1 MILIFIYLYC
11 RNGRREIHMKKS
23 FLTLAALLLFAFC
36 AAPTASADENTY
48 LGGFMVGDAVNCL
61 ISDGIEPYADI
72 QADYLPEGCELVTEE
87 DGNVWRLY
95 LRGHAVNA
103 GQETFTLTIN
113 ASQPYNIICS
123 MQVYAQ
129 TPSVSAGPSVEC
141 MFGDLTEIAVSAQ
154 VTDGGTLSY
163 QWFFEDGTQISGATG
178 SVYQPSTFLVG
189 TTGYYCT
196 VTNTNGGGQASV
208 RSQTIYV
215 TVQGAV
221 PQAISVATLPG
232 KTEYSLGELLD
243 TTGLK
248 ILVDYGS
255 GYTETITNGFGVYPT
270 AMNVAGVQ
278 RIEVN
283 YEGLSCS
290 FEVRVKDNAAE
301 VDGIGVLYLP
311 DKTLYKLGDTL
322 DTDGLVVRAYTPN
335 GQFDVY
341 EGLECSPMQLNT
353 AGSQTITVKYAGK
366 TCTFKVT
373 VEEENTIQSV
383 SVAALPTKT
392 EYTVGDS
399 LDTTGLTIR
408 VLKKHGSED
417 VTTGFTCNPK
427 VLATA
432 GTQTVTVIY
441 EGKYTCSFT
450 VNVKQKD
457 LKPSPSPSPSAT
469 PSASPSPSASVS
481 PSPTSNVIQHETH
494 KTSFGAT
501 LAKVILVIAIFALV
515 GLGAYV
521 YVMRKKGKR

>member
-1 MILIFIYLYC
+1 
-11 RNGRREIHMKKS
+11 MKKS
-23 FLTLAALLLFAFC
+23 MLTLAMALLFVFC

-48 LGGFMVGDAVNCL
+48 LGGYTVGGRIDFR

-72 QADYLPEGCELVTEE
+72 QPDYLPEGCELDTED
-87 DGNVWRLY
+87 DGNGTLRLY
-95 LRGHAVNA
+95 LRGYAVNA
-103 GQETFTLTIN
+103 GQETFTITVN
-113 ASQPYNIICS
+113 GSESYNIVCT
-123 MQVYAQ
+123 MDVYAQ
-129 TPSVSAGPSVEC
+129 TPTVTAGPGAEC
-141 MFGDLTEIAVSAQ
+141 MFGALTEISVSAQ
-154 VTDGGTLSY
+154 VNDGGALSY
-163 QWFFEDGTQISGATG
+163 QWFYEDGTQISDAIN
-178 SVYQPSTFLVG
+178 SFYQPNTFLVG
-189 TTGYYCT
+189 TTGYYCV

-221 PQAISVATLPG
+221 PQAISVAALPG
-232 KTEYSLGELLD
+232 KTEYSLGEMLD

-278 RIEVN
+278 RIEVS
-283 YEGLSCS
+283 YEGLSCA

-322 DTDGLVVRAYTPN
+322 DTDGLVVRAYTRD

-341 EGLECSPMQLNT
+341 EGLECSPMRLNT

-383 SVAALPTKT
+383 SVASLPTKT

-399 LDTTGLTIR
+399 LDTAGLTIR

-417 VTTGFTCNPK
+417 VSSGFTCNPK

-432 GTQTVTVIY
+432 GSQTVTVIY

-450 VNVKQKD
+450 VNVKQRD
-457 LKPSPSPSPSAT
+457 LKPSPSPSPSAK

-481 PSPTSNVIQHETH
+481 PSPTSNVIAHETH
-494 KTSFGAT
+494 KTGFGAT

-521 YVMRKKGKR
+521 YVMRKKGKK

>member
-1 MILIFIYLYC
+1 
-11 RNGRREIHMKKS
+11 MKKS
-23 FLTLAALLLFAFC
+23 ILTLAMALLFLFT

-48 LGGFMVGDAVNCL
+48 LGGFTVGDSINCL

-72 QADYLPEGCELVTEE
+72 QADYLPEGCELITED

-95 LRGHAVNA
+95 LRGYAVNA
-103 GQETFTLTIN
+103 GQETFTLAVTG
-113 ASQPYNIICS
+113 SVSYNIICS

-129 TPSVSAGPSVEC
+129 TPSVTAGPSLSC
-141 MFGDLTEIAVSAQ
+141 MFGDMTEISVSAQ
-154 VTDGGTLSY
+154 VNDGGELSY
-163 QWFFEDGTQISGATG
+163 QWYFEDGTQIPTATQ
-178 SVYQPSTFLVG
+178 SVYQPSSFLVG
-189 TTGYYCT
+189 TTGYYCI
-196 VTNTNGGGQASV
+196 VTNTSGGGQAST

-215 TVQGAV
+215 TVQSAV
-221 PQAISVATLPG
+221 PQAISVASLPG
-232 KTEYSLGELLD
+232 KTEYRLGEILD

-255 GYTETITNGFGVYPT
+255 GHTETITSGFGISPT

-278 RIEVN
+278 RIDVT
-283 YEGLSCS
+283 YEGLSCW

-311 DKTLYKLGDTL
+311 DKTLYKLGDVL

-353 AGSQTITVKYAGK
+353 AGSQTITVRYAGK

-383 SVAALPTKT
+383 SVASLPTKT

-399 LDTTGLTIR
+399 LDTAGLTIR

-417 VTTGFTCNPK
+417 VSTGFTCNPK

-432 GTQTVTVIY
+432 GAQTVTVIY

-457 LKPSPSPSPSAT
+457 LRPSPSPSPSAK

-481 PSPTSNVIQHETH
+481 PTPTSNVIQHETH